1 MIKKISKYL
10 ASAFKPATLSGLSL
24 AVAATLSYPTLA
36 NSQIK
41 SVQEQQAAFDAYVS
55 KLKGEALEKG
65 YSQELLDT
73 AFATIKFKPKV
84 ISADKNQPEVKETL
98 ETYLPKR
105 VPQWKIDRARELY
118 KKHQDTL
125 EKIAAEYGVQARFIV
140 ALWGLESN
148 FGRIQGGH
156 PVISSL
162 VTLAFDGRREALY
175 KSQLWAALDILKE
188 GHIDLEHFK
197 GSWAGAMGQTQFM
210 PTSFNAYAV
219 DYNADG
225 RKDIWTTEED
235 AFASIANY
243 LKSVGWNDELTWGRQ
258 VKLPANFDTQAVLQR
273 GTRTHKQWLQ
283 HWSDSERSL
292 SQWQELG
299 LRRMDGKDLPQ
310 RDINAALVMPDDIK
324 GRMYLAY
331 DNYKAL
337 MNWNRSYYFATS
349 VGYLSDRIGY
359 PAIN

>member
-1 MIKKISKYL
+1 M
-10 ASAFKPATLSGLSL
+10 
-24 AVAATLSYPTLA
+24 A

-41 SVQEQQAAFDAYVS
+41 SVEEQQAAFDAYVT

-219 DYNADG
+219 DYNGDG

-299 LRRMDGKDLPQ
+299 LRRMDGTALPQ
-310 RDINAALVMPDDIK
+310 RDINAALVMPDDIN

>member
-1 MIKKISKYL
+1 M
-10 ASAFKPATLSGLSL
+10 
-24 AVAATLSYPTLA
+24 A